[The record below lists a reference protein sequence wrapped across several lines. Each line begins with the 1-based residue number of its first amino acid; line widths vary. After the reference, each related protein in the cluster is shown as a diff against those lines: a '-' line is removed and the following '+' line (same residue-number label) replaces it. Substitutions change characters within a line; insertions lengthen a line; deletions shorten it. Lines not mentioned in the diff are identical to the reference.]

1 MILNIRKMK
10 QNFFMRQQKD
20 GRKLEEHR
28 SCILKWTTSA
38 DAGLHFSCILH
49 VLLGEVLDLP
59 ILSIHKHQITE

>member
-1 MILNIRKMK
+1 M
-10 QNFFMRQQKD
+10 
-20 GRKLEEHR
+20 EENW